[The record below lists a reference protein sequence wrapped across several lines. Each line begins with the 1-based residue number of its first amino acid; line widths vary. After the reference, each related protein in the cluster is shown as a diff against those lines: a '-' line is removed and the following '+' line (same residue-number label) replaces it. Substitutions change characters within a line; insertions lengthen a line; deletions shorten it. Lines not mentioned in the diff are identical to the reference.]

1 MWSLQCSPRTPI
13 WISGGHFEAGKDG
26 KRWQGRDEMEERGE
40 IIPLYQFL
48 SATV

>member
-1 MWSLQCSPRTPI
+1 LRQGRT
-13 WISGGHFEAGKDG
+13 G
-26 KRWQGRDEMEERGE
+26 KRRQGRDEMEERGE